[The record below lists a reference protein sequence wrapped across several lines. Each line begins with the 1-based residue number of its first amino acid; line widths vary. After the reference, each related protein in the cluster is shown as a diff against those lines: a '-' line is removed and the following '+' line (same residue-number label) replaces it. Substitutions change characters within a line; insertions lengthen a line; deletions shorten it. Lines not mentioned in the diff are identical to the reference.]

1 MEKLEKRLANLD
13 RIEMKIKQNL
23 EYKKIQDAQM
33 LGQIVKLNQV
43 EKNNLDEKIHVIR
56 KFIKKL
62 DYLIESVPLVS
73 TLDKNLLD
81 YTGYETFYNQNK
93 SK

>member
-23 EYKKIQDAQM
+23 EYKKKIQETQM

-56 KFIKKL
+56 KFINKL
-62 DYLIESVPLVS
+62 DYLIESKPLVS
-73 TLDKNLLD
+73 SLDKNLLD
-81 YTGYETFYNQNK
+81 YTDYETFYNK
-93 SK
+93 TK